1 MVGRVVA
8 GVELVGVGEHVG
20 VDVGGGD
27 LVAERVGVREEG
39 ACPSAVLRLHVSIM
53 ELVRDVL
60 TKLQD
65 REVGVDGSVEYE
77 HRLQQVDGGHRL
89 ELLEG
94 VKLWSRAVLANCLF
108 VAHQLDV
115 RALPEI
121 LHGLTEDGVVH

>member
-27 LVAERVGVREEG
+27 LVAERVGVREEE
-39 ACPSAVLRLHVSIM
+39 ACSSVVLRLHVSIM
-53 ELVRDVL
+53 ELIHDVL

-65 REVGVDGSVEYE
+65 REAGVDGSIEYK
-77 HRLQQVDGGHRL
+77 HRLQQVDGGHQL
-89 ELLEG
+89 DLLEG
-94 VKLWSRAVLANCLF
+94 VKLCSRAVLANCLF

-115 RALPEI
+115 RALPQI